1 MELLRVDVLYVI
13 AFVFDEKSV
22 IISTSAR
29 TIVALVK

>member
-13 AFVFDEKSV
+13 AVVFDEKFE